1 MSGGD
6 QSIREIDLLAYADGR
21 LDADPQRK
29 AEVEA
34 YLREHPVEAAR
45 VRVQIEQNAQI
56 RARFAQVLDE
66 PVPSRLKAV
75 VEPHVAAKGI
85 RRVARLDVAACLM
98 LAVGTVGW
106 WLGATMYRPST
117 QVQDFLHQAAFTY
130 RLEAAGGAT
139 VPASIDA
146 SHLDWFSKQ
155 IASELQPPDLSKYG
169 YHLVDQH
176 LMTRDGGRHAVRLI
190 FANPQGHSID
200 LVREMRWQEEGS
212 PELRV
217 MKNGDVTV
225 AYWLDGPLIYGL
237 VGQLG
242 RDRLLELAGAVRRSS
257 RMLQD
262 AAPKHVNSEA
272 LSGADAPM
280 LPEASH
286 RVEPMQPPS
295 PSGRM

>member
-1 MSGGD
+1 MRQLTSGRHWRLYYQQARSRSEEFLEPDLANLAGQRNLQAD
-6 QSIREIDLLAYADGR
+6 LFSPERSQTEHFLCVFISTVRTYCLSASARRHAGTQS
-21 LDADPQRK
+21 
-29 AEVEA
+29 
-34 YLREHPVEAAR
+34 
-45 VRVQIEQNAQI
+45 
-56 RARFAQVLDE
+56 
-66 PVPSRLKAV
+66 
-75 VEPHVAAKGI
+75 
-85 RRVARLDVAACLM
+85 RRYVI
-98 LAVGTVGW
+98 
-106 WLGATMYRPST
+106 
-117 QVQDFLHQAAFTY
+117 LHQAAFIY

-146 SHLDWFSKQ
+146 RQLDWFSKQ
-155 IASELQPPDLSKYG
+155 IASKLRPPDLSEYG
-169 YHLVDQH
+169 YRLIDQH

-280 LPEASH
+280 PPEASH

-295 PSGRM
+295 PLGRM

>member
-1 MSGGD
+1 
-6 QSIREIDLLAYADGR
+6 
-21 LDADPQRK
+21 
-29 AEVEA
+29 
-34 YLREHPVEAAR
+34 
-45 VRVQIEQNAQI
+45 
-56 RARFAQVLDE
+56 
-66 PVPSRLKAV
+66 VPSRLKAV

-85 RRVARLDVAACLM
+85 RRVARLDIAACLM
-98 LAVGTVGW
+98 LAVGALGW

-130 RLEAAGGAT
+130 RLEAAGGGT

-146 SHLDWFSKQ
+146 RQLDWFSKQ
-155 IASELQPPDLSKYG
+155 IASELQPPDLSAYG
-169 YHLVDQH
+169 YRFVDRHLT
-176 LMTRDGGRHAVRLI
+176 TRDGGRHAERLI
-190 FANPQGHSID
+190 YTDPQGRRID
-200 LVREMRWQEEGS
+200 LVREMRWQEEDI

-242 RDRLLELAGAVRRSS
+242 RDRLLELAEAVRRSS

-262 AAPKHVNSEA
+262 AAPKHVNSQA
-272 LSGADAPM
+272 LSGADAPV

-286 RVEPMQPPS
+286 RVEPMEPPA
-295 PSGRM
+295 PAGRM